1 MTKPYR
7 SKELYYKI
15 TRALGRLSESDNDR
29 GSIETQYST
38 PLKALAAGDHSF
50 ELEML
55 NTMASSFAQDFD
67 KLDVAVANADISSL
81 KSTAHR
87 LKSSLALAG
96 ENEFAKWM
104 EILEYNSETELR
116 GETVKDAH
124 RSIIAGR
131 DNLLRRINQQIEDLK
146 K

>member
-1 MTKPYR
+1 
-7 SKELYYKI
+7 
-15 TRALGRLSESDNDR
+15 
-29 GSIETQYST
+29 
-38 PLKALAAGDHSF
+38 
-50 ELEML
+50 
-55 NTMASSFAQDFD
+55 MASSFAQDFD